1 MGQDQRA
8 IRVSFWEASVLG
20 LQTVPC
26 QCVLWPFLY
35 GWGWGIFCW
44 FGFGGGWGRES
55 TCSQVH
61 SGTSSYKDIILVEL
75 QPQP

>member
-35 GWGWGIFCW
+35 GWGL
-44 FGFGGGWGRES
+44 GWEGKGEHMFSSALRYFFL
-55 TCSQVH
+55 QGHH
-61 SGTSSYKDIILVEL
+61 SC
-75 QPQP
+75 